1 MGLFSNSS
9 TSKFKD
15 LFTKTANLISS
26 FSYGTLQMSDSV
38 ANLKI
43 EANFEELKEMARGF
57 NNPFDEYFS
66 VYFTSVYGEKL
77 SIGQALYIIYEYKNQ
92 SILFGVKISN
102 RVTEEI
108 IDKARRIS
116 RTREGQI
123 VMFNSIYD

>member
-9 TSKFKD
+9 TSRFKD
-15 LFTKTANLISS
+15 IFIETNNLISS

-38 ANLKI
+38 AKLKI

-66 VYFTSVYGEKL
+66 VYFTSIYREKL
-77 SIGQALYIIYEYKNQ
+77 SIGQALYIIYEFKNQ
-92 SILFGVKISN
+92 SFLFDVKISN

-108 IDKARRIS
+108 IYKARSIS

-123 VMFNSIYD
+123 MMFNTIFD